1 MPKLTHG
8 LSQKMKNFCHAYM
21 EHGNAVQAYLD
32 SYNTT
37 NYNTAAVESSRLLQR
52 DDIREYM
59 DKLNSPVSNKI
70 INERQKKRSLI
81 WRRIQICEQRDDDA
95 ALARYMDILNKMD
108 AEYVNINRNVDDT
121 AESLAK
127 LDTEQLKQLLDD
139 TAKSE

>member
-1 MPKLTHG
+1 
-8 LSQKMKNFCHAYM
+8 M
-21 EHGNAVQAYLD
+21 EHGNATQAYLD
-32 SYNTT
+32 AYNTT
-37 NYNTAAVESSRLLQR
+37 NLNTAQVESSKLLQR

-59 DKLNSPVSNKI
+59 ERLNSPVSNKI

-108 AEYVNINRNVDDT
+108 AEYVSINRNVDDT